1 VKLRLILCLATCSAL
16 VLQAQEKDFL
26 TANEVE
32 QIREAQDPNDRLLL
46 YVHFAKQRMDLIEQ
60 YLAKDKPGR
69 SIFIHNTLEE
79 YTKIIEAIDS
89 VSDDALRHNRP
100 LEKGTIAVIN
110 AEKEFADKLA
120 KVQESNPRDLDRY
133 KFVLDEALDTT
144 RDSREL
150 SVEDTN
156 RRTAQLAA
164 EDSKEKKEREALMPK
179 KEVSER
185 KKDAAA
191 QSQEE
196 QKKKVPSLLRPGEK
210 PQQPRL

>member
-1 VKLRLILCLATCSAL
+1 MKLRFVLPVAACVAL
-16 VLQAQEKDFL
+16 VLSAQEKDFL
-26 TANEVE
+26 TSNEVE
-32 QIREAQDPNDRLLL
+32 QIRETQDPNDRLLL

-79 YTKIIEAIDS
+79 YTKVIEAIDS

-100 LEKGTIAVIN
+100 LDKGTMVVIN
-110 AEKEFADKLA
+110 AEKEFVDKLT
-120 KVQESNPRDLDRY
+120 KIQESNPRDLDRY
-133 KFVLDEALDTT
+133 KFVLDEAVDTT

-150 SVEDTN
+150 SVEDSN
-156 RRTAQLAA
+156 RRTAELAA
-164 EDSKEKKEREALMPK
+164 EDSKEKKDREALMPK

-185 KKDAAA
+185 KKDT

-210 PQQPRL
+210 PQQPQH